1 LHLLESRVGNHIRAV
16 YRFRRVER
24 RGWIFSHLAALFVRA
39 FPGRD
44 VSLSSQEEE
53 QQREQQQQ
61 QQRDACENE
70 EGFKRL
76 LSIGFRIV
84 R

>member
-1 LHLLESRVGNHIRAV
+1 LESRVGNHIRAV

-24 RGWIFSHLAALFVRA
+24 RGWIFSHLAALFVRV

-61 QQRDACENE
+61 QQQRDACENE

-76 LSIGFRIV
+76 LSISFRIV

>member
-1 LHLLESRVGNHIRAV
+1 LESRVGNHIRAV

-24 RGWIFSHLAALFVRA
+24 RGWIFSHLAALFVRV

-53 QQREQQQQ
+53 QQREQQQ
-61 QQRDACENE
+61 RDECENE

-84 R
+84 Q

>member
-1 LHLLESRVGNHIRAV
+1 LHPLESRVGYHIRAV

-24 RGWIFSHLAALFVRA
+24 RGWIFSHLAALFVRV

-53 QQREQQQQ
+53 QQ
-61 QQRDACENE
+61 QQRDECENE

>member
-1 LHLLESRVGNHIRAV
+1 LESRVGNHIRAV

-24 RGWIFSHLAALFVRA
+24 RGWIFSHLAALFVV
-39 FPGRD
+39 FPGHD
-44 VSLSSQEEE
+44 VSASSQEE
-53 QQREQQQQ
+53 QQQEQ
-61 QQRDACENE
+61 QQRDECENE

-84 R
+84 Q